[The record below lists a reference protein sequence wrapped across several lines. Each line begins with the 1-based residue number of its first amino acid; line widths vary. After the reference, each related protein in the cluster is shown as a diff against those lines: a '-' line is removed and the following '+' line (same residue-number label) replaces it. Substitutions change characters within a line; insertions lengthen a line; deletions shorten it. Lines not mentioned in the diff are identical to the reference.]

1 MPFRPLGVGLAL
13 GATLV
18 ALALVPGA
26 MSASDSGQSPPDAV
40 AVALEYVSANADEL
54 GVGAADVGD
63 LFVSSV
69 VPSRASGATHVNLNQ
84 RFRGLEVFGGN
95 ATISVARD
103 GSVFFASGALVADL
117 ADASGNADLSAVEA
131 VEAAADELDLAEPSG
146 LRVLSRSGD
155 EAVVSRG
162 GISDETIPARLGWQ
176 STEDGLRLAWQVT
189 IDDSEAVDLWN
200 AAVDAET
207 GALLN
212 ADNWTAHGSPNPVID
227 GSSYRVFAFPKGDPN
242 DGPRT
247 IDANPADAFA
257 SPFGWHDT
265 NGVVGPEF
273 TRTQGNN
280 VHAYSDRDANNLPD
294 PLSDADGGATLTFD
308 FPADIVNDQP
318 QNYVDAAVTNLF
330 YWCNNVHDLTYQY
343 GFDEASGNFQVNNYG
358 RGGVGGDDVRCEA
371 QDGSGTNNANF
382 STPANDGGRPRMQM
396 FLWPGLQFGLPNA
409 LTVDAPSGAAGTYPA
424 NFARFTPHAAGAG
437 ISGGIVLVDDGV
449 APVNDGCQPYTVPA
463 GSIALV
469 DNTSTCNDYTQT
481 ANAQAAG
488 AAAIVLA
495 HNTTAEPPI
504 LSGSMEPPLAIPAI
518 IVPQAAGVAIKAGL
532 PATGRVHRNT
542 SRPAMRDADFRSET
556 IFHEYGHGVSLRLTG
571 GPNINCLN
579 GDEQAGEGWSDFLA
593 ITFLM
598 NPAIDDP
605 EGPRGYGQWA
615 LYADT
620 RVGAGFRP
628 RPYSR
633 NMELQPFT
641 YDSIKT
647 NAWLDG
653 TSLVLPHG
661 LGHGW
666 AATLW
671 DMAWDLV
678 DRYGFNPNAYAAWNT
693 GGNNRAL
700 QYVIDGLKTQGC
712 SPGLLVARSAIIA
725 SQETLTGGTDT
736 CTLWASFARRGMGFS
751 AVQGTTSRN
760 DNTEAFDTLPSCRRD
775 FTAGADE
782 PYGSLN
788 QAGAG
793 DVVVVKFQAD
803 GYTDPSKVL
812 ASNSP
817 FSRKVDCS
825 TLQVPSQNP
834 QFVTPREFPLV
845 TETQGDTKL
854 KLLGGG
860 QFRYRWQ
867 SERDWGGTCR
877 EFVLTRTDGVQHR
890 AFFQFR

>member
-1 MPFRPLGVGLAL
+1 
-13 GATLV
+13 
-18 ALALVPGA
+18 
-26 MSASDSGQSPPDAV
+26 V
-40 AVALEYVSANADEL
+40 AVALAYASENADEL

-84 RFRGLEVFGGN
+84 RVRGLEVFGGN
-95 ATISVARD
+95 ATISIDRLGRVY
-103 GSVFFASGALVADL
+103 FASGALVSDL
-117 ADASGNADLSAVEA
+117 ADASGDADLSAVEA
-131 VEAAADELDLAEPSG
+131 VEAAADELGLAEPSG

-162 GISDETIPARLGWQ
+162 GISDEAIPAKLGWQ
-176 STEDGLRLAWQVT
+176 PTEDGLRLAWQVT
-189 IDDSEAVDLWN
+189 IDDSDAVDLWN

-207 GALLN
+207 GELLV

-265 NGVVGPEF
+265 DGATGPEF

-294 PLSDADGGATLTFD
+294 PLSDADGGPTLTFD
-308 FPADIVNDQP
+308 FPADIVDDQP

-437 ISGGIVLVDDGV
+437 IAGTIVLVDDGV
-449 APVNDGCQPYTVPA
+449 APVNDGCQPFTLPA

-481 ANAQAAG
+481 SNAQAAG

-495 HNTTAEPPI
+495 HNTTADPPI
-504 LSGSMEPPLAIPAI
+504 LSGSMDPPLTIPAI
-518 IVPQAAGVAIKAGL
+518 VVSQAAGVAIKAGL

-542 SRPAMRDADFRSET
+542 ARPAMRDADFRSET

-571 GPNINCLN
+571 GPNVNCLTGN
-579 GDEQAGEGWSDFLA
+579 EQAGEGWSDFLA

-615 LYADT
+615 LYADS
-620 RVGAGFRP
+620 RVGPGFRP

-633 NMELQPFT
+633 NMEHQPFT

-647 NAWLDG
+647 NGWLDG
-653 TSLVLPHG
+653 TSLALPHG

-678 DRYGFNPNAYAAWNT
+678 DRYGFNPNAYGAWST

-700 QYVIDGLKTQGC
+700 QYVIDGLKAQGC
-712 SPGLLVARSAIIA
+712 GPGLLVARSAIIA
-725 SQETLTGGTDT
+725 SQEALTGGTDT

-751 AVQGTTSRN
+751 AVQGTTARD
-760 DNTEAFDTLPSCRRD
+760 DNTEAYDTLPACRRD

-782 PYGSLN
+782 PYESLN
-788 QAGAG
+788 SERAGG
-793 DVVVVKFQAD
+793 VVTLKFRAD
-803 GYTDPSKVL
+803 GFDERHLL

-825 TLQVPSQNP
+825 TLQVVSQSPPNI
-834 QFVTPREFPLV
+834 TPREFPIPTV
-845 TETQGDTKL
+845 TQAGTKL
-854 KLLGGG
+854 NKLGGG

-867 SERDWGGTCR
+867 TDAAWKDTCR
-877 EFVLTRTDGVQHR
+877 EFVLTRSDGVQYR
-890 AFFQFR
+890 SFFSFR

>member
-1 MPFRPLGVGLAL
+1 MPFRPLGVCLAL

-162 GISDETIPARLGWQ
+162 GISDETIPAKLGWQ

-318 QNYVDAAVTNLF
+318 QNYVNAAVTNLF

-633 NMELQPFT
+633 NMEHQPFT

-647 NAWLDG
+647 NAWLNGD
-653 TSLVLPHG
+653 SLVLPHG

>member
-162 GISDETIPARLGWQ
+162 GISDETIPAKLGWQ

>member
-1 MPFRPLGVGLAL
+1 MPFRPLGVCLAL

-162 GISDETIPARLGWQ
+162 GISDETIPAKLGWQ

>member
-1 MPFRPLGVGLAL
+1 
-13 GATLV
+13 
-18 ALALVPGA
+18 
-26 MSASDSGQSPPDAV
+26 
-40 AVALEYVSANADEL
+40 VSANADEL

-162 GISDETIPARLGWQ
+162 GISDETIPAKLGWQ

>member
-1 MPFRPLGVGLAL
+1 MPFRPLGVCLAL

-18 ALALVPGA
+18 ALTLVPGA
-26 MSASDSGQSPPDAV
+26 MSASDSGASPDAV
-40 AVALEYVSANADEL
+40 AIALEYAGENADEL
-54 GVGAADVGD
+54 GVGKADVAD
-63 LFVSSV
+63 LFVSSA

-84 RFRGLEVFGGN
+84 RFRDLEVFGGS

-103 GSVFFASGALVADL
+103 GRVFFASGAFVSGL
-117 ADASGNADLSAVEA
+117 AEASGEADLSATEA
-131 VEAAADELDLAEPSG
+131 VEAAAEGLDLAEPSG
-146 LRVLSRSGD
+146 LRVLSRSDD
-155 EAVVSRG
+155 EAVLSRG
-162 GISDETIPARLGWQ
+162 GISDEAIPARLGWQ
-176 STEDGLRLAWQVT
+176 PTEDGLRLAWQVT

-207 GALLN
+207 GELLN
-212 ADNWTAHGSPNPVID
+212 VDNWTSHGSPNPVID

-265 NGVVGPEF
+265 DGVLGPEF

-280 VHAYSDRDANNLPD
+280 VHAYSDRDANNVAGSEQRRGRRADPDVRLPRRHRQR
-294 PLSDADGGATLTFD
+294 
-308 FPADIVNDQP
+308 PAP
-318 QNYVDAAVTNLF
+318 ELR
-330 YWCNNVHDLTYQY
+330 
-343 GFDEASGNFQVNNYG
+343 G
-358 RGGVGGDDVRCEA
+358 RGRHQPLLLVQQRPRPHLPVRLRRGLGQLPGQQLRPRRAGGDDVRCEA

-437 ISGGIVLVDDGV
+437 ISGTIVLVDDGV
-449 APVNDGCQPYTVPA
+449 APVNDGCQAYTVPA

-504 LSGSMEPPLAIPAI
+504 LSGSMVPPLTIPAI

-542 SRPAMRDADFRSET
+542 ARPAMRDADFRSET

-571 GPNINCLN
+571 GPNINCLTGN
-579 GDEQAGEGWSDFLA
+579 EQAGEGWSDFLA

-615 LYADT
+615 LYADS
-620 RVGAGFRP
+620 RVGPGFRP

-647 NAWLDG
+647 NGWLADEDG
-653 TSLVLPHG
+653 DPTSLVLPHG

-671 DMAWDLV
+671 DMSWDLV
-678 DRYGFNPNAYAAWNT
+678 EKYGFNPNAYGAWNT

-712 SPGLLVARSAIIA
+712 GPGLVVARSAIIA
-725 SQETLTGGTDT
+725 SQEALTGGTDT
-736 CTLWASFARRGMGFS
+736 CTLWASFARRGLGFS
-751 AVQGTTSRN
+751 AVQGTTNRN
-760 DNTEAFDTLPSCRRD
+760 DNQEAFDTDPACRRG
-775 FTAGADE
+775 FQSPVTQ

-788 QAGAG
+788 EVDAG
-793 DVVVVKFQAD
+793 DAVPLRFTAD
-803 GYTDPSKVL
+803 GYRQLDVL

-817 FSRKVDCS
+817 FSRKVDCA
-825 TLQVPSQNP
+825 TLRVPSQNP
-834 QFVTPREFPLV
+834 AFVTPRELPIA
-845 TETQGDTKL
+845 TQ
-854 KLLGGG
+854 
-860 QFRYRWQ
+860 R
-867 SERDWGGTCR
+867 
-877 EFVLTRTDGVQHR
+877 R
-890 AFFQFR
+890 AGRS

>member
-449 APVNDGCQPYTVPA
+449 APLNDGCQAYTVPA

-647 NAWLDG
+647 NAWLNGD
-653 TSLVLPHG
+653 SLVLPHG